1 MFGGP
6 GTAARALLG
15 TRSKE
20 MVMEFAKFKTVSN
33 SP

>member
-1 MFGGP
+1 MFGDL
-6 GTAARALLG
+6 GTIARALLG

-20 MVMEFAKFKTVSN
+20 MVMGFAEFKTFSK

>member
-6 GTAARALLG
+6 GTVARALLG

-20 MVMEFAKFKTVSN
+20 MVMGFAEFKTFSE